1 MSRLNPPYSPES
13 GRAPSRRSEWTFG
26 GDGREW
32 LRGPQRTQ
40 VLDDYY
46 GDGHGDPYDDGPRY
60 DEPSYEDHDLR
71 DYRGYRSPRYPSPRP
86 QDGHPQY
93 SHPHSPGDDRYDA
106 AYDAIRDP
114 AYEAD
119 VDDEIYEYY
128 EPMDRRWI
136 WVAGV
141 AGAIL
146 LVAVICTAVILG
158 GGDSGSVAG
167 TVGAPASSS
176 APSTS
181 SAPEP
186 TASRPPVS
194 TRPPAPLAPE
204 TVTTVTP
211 APSATLTPTPT
222 VAPPVAPPPAEAA
235 APGTVTYSVTGT
247 RSLLDLVTVI
257 YTDAQGALQTDVNVA
272 LPWHK
277 TVVLNP
283 GVTLSSV
290 TATSLTGQLNCAIT
304 DAAGT
309 PIAVQTNN
317 SMLTTCTR

>member
-13 GRAPSRRSEWTFG
+13 GRASSRRSEWTFG

-60 DEPSYEDHDLR
+60 DEPSYEDHHLR
-71 DYRGYRSPRYPSPRP
+71 DHRGHRAARHPDPRP
-86 QDGHPQY
+86 QDGHPRYPSPQY
-93 SHPHSPGDDRYDA
+93 PGDDRYDA
-106 AYDAIRDP
+106 VHGPAYDP

-167 TVGAPASSS
+167 TVGAPATTWPPRPSPRSPPRR
-176 APSTS
+176 AP
-181 SAPEP
+181 PWP
-186 TASRPPVS
+186 RRRPSLPRWRRRRPRQ
-194 TRPPAPLAPE
+194 RPPAP
-204 TVTTVTP
+204 
-211 APSATLTPTPT
+211 
-222 VAPPVAPPPAEAA
+222 
-235 APGTVTYSVTGT
+235 
-247 RSLLDLVTVI
+247 
-257 YTDAQGALQTDVNVA
+257 
-272 LPWHK
+272 
-277 TVVLNP
+277 
-283 GVTLSSV
+283 
-290 TATSLTGQLNCAIT
+290 
-304 DAAGT
+304 
-309 PIAVQTNN
+309 
-317 SMLTTCTR
+317 